1 MTKQSR
7 ELKGYG
13 ANILVTP
20 RSEEAGL
27 EVAGINLSPKAS
39 ETLLDEEELPKL
51 KSIFWKNNIL
61 DFAPFLS
68 LVAQTEGKPVVVSGT
83 WFNRSVA
90 LPEGGTWA
98 TG

>member
-20 RSEEAGL
+20 RSEGADL
-27 EVAGINLSPKAS
+27 EVAGINLSPKTS
-39 ETLLDEEELPKL
+39 EALLNEEELPKL
-51 KSIFWKNNIL
+51 KAIFWKNNIL
-61 DFAPFLS
+61 GFAPFLS

-83 WFNRSVA
+83 WFDHPVPI
-90 LPEGGTWA
+90 PEGGNWSA
-98 TG
+98 G